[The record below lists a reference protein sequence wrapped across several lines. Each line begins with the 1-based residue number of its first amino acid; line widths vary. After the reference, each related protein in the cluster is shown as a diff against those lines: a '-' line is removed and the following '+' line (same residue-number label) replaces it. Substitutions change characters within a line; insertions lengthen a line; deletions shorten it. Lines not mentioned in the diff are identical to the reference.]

1 MNVRT
6 DTSCVP
12 YTYSDDV
19 CQLSIGSVPLSI
31 LAAGHSHPYFAWD
44 PSKTVEENTV
54 RCHDR
59 LLDTPAEMNTA
70 NMFGVNFSM
79 GDRDAAVRFG
89 KPLYLVVP
97 ERNVVKVYRHP
108 ERCSLCEWVVEVL

>member
-1 MNVRT
+1 
-6 DTSCVP
+6 
-12 YTYSDDV
+12 
-19 CQLSIGSVPLSI
+19 
-31 LAAGHSHPYFAWD
+31 
-44 PSKTVEENTV
+44 
-54 RCHDR
+54 
-59 LLDTPAEMNTA
+59 MNTA

-108 ERCSLCEWVVEVL
+108 ERCSDCEWVVEVL